1 MHQNSSYQS
10 FSLDSSAPSLWRVT
24 FNHPPINLIDSVM
37 IGELGELFRDVESRN
52 DLGVIVFDSAD
63 PDYFLAH
70 YDITD
75 GNRSK
80 VKSLPAGPT
89 GFHPWLD
96 VLVRLSRLP
105 AVTISAIRGRARGA
119 GSEFAIATDIRLA
132 SRERA
137 DEIEAG
143 MVFVNGVLLDG
154 AELPFGGIK
163 RSGFGRELGRY
174 GMDEFVIKKLIRRV
188 R

>member
-1 MHQNSSYQS
+1 
-10 FSLDSSAPSLWRVT
+10 
-24 FNHPPINLIDSVM
+24 
-37 IGELGELFRDVESRN
+37 
-52 DLGVIVFDSAD
+52 
-63 PDYFLAH
+63 
-70 YDITD
+70 
-75 GNRSK
+75 
-80 VKSLPAGPT
+80 
-89 GFHPWLD
+89 
-96 VLVRLSRLP
+96 VRLSRLS

-143 MVFVNGVLLDG
+143 TVFVNGVLLDG